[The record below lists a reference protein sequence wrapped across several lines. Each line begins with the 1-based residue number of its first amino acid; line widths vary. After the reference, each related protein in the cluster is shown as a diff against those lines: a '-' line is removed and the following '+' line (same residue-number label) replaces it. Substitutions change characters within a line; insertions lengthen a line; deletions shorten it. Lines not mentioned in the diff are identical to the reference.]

1 MKRKRSAPKT
11 PAGKL
16 QALRESGTL
25 NPRPSRVRDELF
37 LGASFF
43 DPQDLTQVKYEMLR
57 RVQRE
62 SMPISAVATSFGF
75 SRPAFYKAQR
85 DFAREGLVGLIP
97 KRRGPKA
104 GYKLTPKILAL
115 VEETRVQE
123 PSIKTSDLL
132 RRIQEHFGVQ
142 VHRRSLERA
151 LTAAKKKRRA
161 P

>member
-1 MKRKRSAPKT
+1 
-11 PAGKL
+11 
-16 QALRESGTL
+16 
-25 NPRPSRVRDELF
+25 
-37 LGASFF
+37 
-43 DPQDLTQVKYEMLR
+43 VKYEMLR

>member
-1 MKRKRSAPKT
+1 MSKRPSPKT
-11 PAGKL
+11 LAGKL

-37 LGASFF
+37 LKSNFF

-57 RVQRE
+57 RVRKE
-62 SMPISAVATSFGF
+62 SMPISAVATNFGV
-75 SRPAFYKAQR
+75 SRPAFYKAQG
-85 DFAREGLVGLIP
+85 DFAREGLIGLIP

-104 GYKLTPKILAL
+104 GYKLTPKILAF
-115 VEETRVQE
+115 VEQVRAQE
-123 PSIKTSDLL
+123 PSIKTSDML
-132 RRIQEHFGVQ
+132 RRIQEDFGIQ

-151 LTAAKKKRRA
+151 LTTAKKKLRA